1 MPIIDN
7 YLTILTDEEVKYFVA
22 INITKYFR
30 SIIEE
35 QNYRNVVRLLCI
47 YLVTTDKVEKH
58 VQPNSSDNCIH
69 CYKVEI
75 LNVFDPE
82 LQLIN
87 TKSMFKKTES
97 VVK

>member
-22 INITKYFR
+22 INISKYFK

-58 VQPNSSDNCIH
+58 VQPNSSGNCVH

-75 LNVFDPE
+75 LNV
-82 LQLIN
+82 LIQN
-87 TKSMFKKTES
+87 YN
-97 VVK
+97 